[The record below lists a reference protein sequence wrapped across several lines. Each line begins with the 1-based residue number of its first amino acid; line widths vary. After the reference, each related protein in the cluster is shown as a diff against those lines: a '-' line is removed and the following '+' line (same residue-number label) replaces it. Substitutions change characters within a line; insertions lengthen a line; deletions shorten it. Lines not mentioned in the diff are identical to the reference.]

1 VHHATKSIPIQPNTR
16 AATEL
21 TPFSEE
27 AAPVWVGAADCTE
40 FVVLPT
46 VDVVDVDVEDEDVVE
61 DLVDE
66 EEGEEEGEA
75 LEEGDVDA
83 SPIGPIGISVGVSV
97 GVGGDVTPCPGAVV
111 EVASIGPGVAVAVD
125 ESVPVMV
132 TLGTGKVGTLIE
144 VKPGVQRWF
153 VTPQTYPT

>member
-1 VHHATKSIPIQPNTR
+1 
-16 AATEL
+16 L

-27 AAPVWVGAADCTE
+27 AAPVLVGPADCTE
-40 FVVLPT
+40 FVVPT
-46 VDVVDVDVEDEDVVE
+46 VDVVDVDVDVEDEDEDVVE

-66 EEGEEEGEA
+66 EEGEEEEEA

-111 EVASIGPGVAVAVD
+111 EVATIGPGVSVAVAVD
-125 ESVPVMV
+125 ESVSVMG